1 MELAHRRWM
10 YSRTY
15 PHRSGLREEFIE
27 GLLNLWE
34 KEKGRLMTYAEVFE
48 DKHMKKKKNGTRE
61 WVEPRASTTYEA
73 YQNRLEEWR
82 QRQLDSED
90 GSSAQ
95 VSLNDVTSIWT
106 QVVGGAKKG
115 RIYGLGSQ
123 HSIGHS
129 TTLLSGEASYS

>member
-1 MELAHRRWM
+1 MSLRI
-10 YSRTY
+10 
-15 PHRSGLREEFIE
+15 RSHC
-27 GLLNLWE
+27 NE